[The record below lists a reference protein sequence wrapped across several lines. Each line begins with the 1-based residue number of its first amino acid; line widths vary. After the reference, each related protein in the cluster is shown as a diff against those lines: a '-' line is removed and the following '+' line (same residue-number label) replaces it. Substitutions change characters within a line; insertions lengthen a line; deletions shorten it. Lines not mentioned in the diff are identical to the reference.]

1 MRPYA
6 PLAPPDAPL
15 ARRNPVAALVAA
27 GVPGLAL
34 VLVVDPVTSGL
45 LLAAELAVLPLTGVR
60 IGPLALRSWPLLLS
74 AVGVAVSNALLSDA
88 GGPLLID
95 SPVRVTTAGAL
106 GGAAIAIRMLAI
118 ALPAVVVFA
127 AVDPTELADA
137 LIQQARVPA
146 RFAIG
151 ALAAFRLLPALSDD
165 WQTIALARR
174 ARGVDAGRNPLA
186 AVGLFAGQVF
196 ALLVA
201 AIRRGVRLA
210 AAMEARGF
218 DSGRPRTVA
227 RPQVL
232 TRADWVLVAG
242 AVAVATAATAVSLA
256 AGTWTPLLG

>member
-1 MRPYA
+1 VRPYA

-27 GVPGLAL
+27 SVPGLAL
-34 VLVVDPVTSGL
+34 LVVVDPVTCGL
-45 LLAAELAVLPLTGVR
+45 LLGAELLAVPFTGVR
-60 IGPLALRSWPLLLS
+60 LAPLARRSWPLLLG
-74 AVGVAVSNALLSDA
+74 ATGVALSNALLSDA
-88 GGPLLID
+88 GGPALID
-95 SPVRVTTAGAL
+95 WPVHVGVAGAL
-106 GGAAIAIRMLAI
+106 GGLAIVLRMLAI
-118 ALPAVVVFA
+118 AVPTVVVFA
-127 AVDPTELADA
+127 AVDPTALADS

-151 ALAAFRLLPALSDD
+151 ALAAFRLLPELSAD

-174 ARGVDAGRNPLA
+174 ARGVDAGRNPFA

-227 RPQVL
+227 RPQTV
-232 TRADWVLVAG
+232 TGADWALVAG
-242 AVAVATAATAVSLA
+242 AFAVAAAATAVSVA
-256 AGTWTPLLG
+256 AGTWEPLLS